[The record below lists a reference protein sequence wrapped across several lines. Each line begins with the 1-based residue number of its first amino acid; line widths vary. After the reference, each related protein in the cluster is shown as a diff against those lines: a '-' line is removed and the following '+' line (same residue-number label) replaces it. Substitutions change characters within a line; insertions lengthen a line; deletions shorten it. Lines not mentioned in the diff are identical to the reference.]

1 MSDRT
6 HDSLQLLLEVDRLR
20 VGFETQQGPLTVV
33 DGVSFDV
40 GVGEIVAVVG
50 ESGCGKSV
58 TALSLTQLAGAHARI
73 LGGQVRFQ
81 SIDIGTLA
89 EPQLRK
95 IRGKDISYIFQEP
108 MTSLNPVYTVGE
120 QIMEPLMLHLQMS
133 RSQAHKE
140 AIRLLDVV
148 NIPSP
153 AARVK
158 EYPHQL
164 SGGMRQRVM
173 IAMALACKPRLLI
186 ADEPTTAL
194 DVTVQAQILDLLQS
208 IQRDMGMAILLITHD
223 MGVVA
228 EFSHRVVV
236 MYAGRVAETGKTE
249 DIFRNPRHPYT
260 RALLNSIP
268 PIDQE
273 LDRLPTLSGTVP
285 SPASMP
291 AGCRFYDRCTEARE
305 ICRQAFIEP
314 FPVGASHSVA
324 CIRDCGYQ
332 IPAGVRR

>member
-1 MSDRT
+1 MSDPSSR
-6 HDSLQLLLEVDRLR
+6 SFPPLLEVDRLR

-33 DGVSFDV
+33 DGISFDV
-40 GVGEIVAVVG
+40 DVGEIVAVVG

-58 TALSLTQLAGAHARI
+58 TALSLTQLAGANARI

-81 SIDIGTLA
+81 STDIGTLA
-89 EPQLRK
+89 EPQLRQ

-173 IAMALACKPRLLI
+173 IAMALACKPKLLI

-208 IQRDMGMAILLITHD
+208 LQQELGMAILLITHD

-249 DIFRNPRHPYT
+249 DIFRDPRHPYT

-273 LDRLPTLSGTVP
+273 VDRLPTLSGTVP
-285 SPASMP
+285 SPANMP
-291 AGCRFYDRCTEARE
+291 AGCRFHDRCSEARE

-314 FPVGASHSVA
+314 FPVGTSHAVA
-324 CIRDCGYQ
+324 CIRDSGYQ
-332 IPAGVRR
+332 IPAGVQR